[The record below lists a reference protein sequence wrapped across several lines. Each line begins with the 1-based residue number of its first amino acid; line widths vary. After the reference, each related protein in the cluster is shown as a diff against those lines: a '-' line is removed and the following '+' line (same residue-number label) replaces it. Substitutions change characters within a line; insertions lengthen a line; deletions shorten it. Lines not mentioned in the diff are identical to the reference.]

1 MQVISGDP
9 QPARQTI
16 NGVRY
21 AGCLALVSAL
31 YVVAARVGFAAA
43 AVHPVVSSA
52 WPPSGIAFAVLVLL
66 GLRFWPAIAVGAFVV
81 NLLGG
86 IPPVGALS
94 IATGNTLEAFV
105 GVWLLTRIVRFHPA
119 LDRLRDVLA
128 LVLLGA
134 TASTAISA
142 TVGTIALK
150 VFGGAGGRPM
160 ETIWLAWAS
169 GDSIGIL
176 ILTPLILVWATGGRP
191 KITLRDSVEAGM
203 LGVILVVF
211 TTVLFEL
218 PFNYVY
224 AIFPFTILAAVRFG
238 RRGAATAS
246 FIVAVFAVWHTVRGV
261 GPFVETTPINNLFE
275 LQIFIA
281 MLALTGLI
289 LAAVIAER
297 EAAEHALEM
306 TRQQARQ
313 AQKMEAVG
321 RLAGGV
327 AHDFNNLLTVIASCT
342 DFVLA
347 DPTLPE
353 EHRSD
358 LDEVKKATDRATS
371 LTRQL
376 LAFGR
381 TQVLRPS
388 TIDLNDRVAH
398 LLPMLKRLFESTIE
412 IRVQPAPDLWAV
424 RADATQIEQVLL
436 NLALNARD
444 AMKDGGVLTFS
455 TENTVVEHGDSAA
468 NEGYIMAPGDY
479 ALLRVRDTG
488 IGMNAETQRKVFE
501 PFFTTKET
509 GKGTGLG
516 LATAYGIVK
525 QSGGYIK
532 VLTAPGKGA
541 EFLIYL
547 PRTDTALTDKVIAP
561 ERRSNG
567 PASGT
572 ILVVEDEGGVRQA
585 LHRLLAAEGY
595 TVLTASNGAEA
606 LETFARRQD
615 EIELLITDI
624 VMPAMSG
631 RVLAEQCVALK
642 KSLKVIYVT
651 GYTRDSL
658 LSQQTFED
666 GTEFIEKPFT
676 REGVLARIADVL
688 TPS

>member
-1 MQVISGDP
+1 MQVISGNP
-9 QPARQTI
+9 QPATHTL
-16 NGVRY
+16 NGARY
-21 AGCLALVSAL
+21 AGCLVLLAAV
-31 YVVAARVGFAAA
+31 YVAAARVGFAAA

-176 ILTPLILVWATGGRP
+176 ILTPLILVWATGGPP
-191 KITLRDSVEAGM
+191 KITLRDTVEAGM

-297 EAAEHALEM
+297 EAAEHALEI
-306 TRQQARQ
+306 TRQQSRQ

-468 NEGYIMAPGDY
+468 NDGYIMAPGDY

-525 QSGGYIK
+525 QSGGYINL
-532 VLTAPGKGA
+532 VTSPGKGA
-541 EFLIYL
+541 EFRIYL
-547 PRTDTALTDKVIAP
+547 PRTDAVVVENVVAP
-561 ERRSNG
+561 PRRNG
-567 PASGT
+567 DQVRGT
-572 ILVVEDEGGVRQA
+572 ILLVEDEAAVRHA
-585 LHRLLAAEGY
+585 LERLLITEGY
-595 TVLTASNGAEA
+595 AVLAASNGAEA

-631 RVLAEQCVALK
+631 
-642 KSLKVIYVT
+642 
-651 GYTRDSL
+651 
-658 LSQQTFED
+658 
-666 GTEFIEKPFT
+666 
-676 REGVLARIADVL
+676 
-688 TPS
+688 

>member
-1 MQVISGDP
+1 
-9 QPARQTI
+9 
-16 NGVRY
+16 
-21 AGCLALVSAL
+21 
-31 YVVAARVGFAAA
+31 
-43 AVHPVVSSA
+43 
-52 WPPSGIAFAVLVLL
+52 
-66 GLRFWPAIAVGAFVV
+66 
-81 NLLGG
+81 
-86 IPPVGALS
+86 
-94 IATGNTLEAFV
+94 
-105 GVWLLTRIVRFHPA
+105 
-119 LDRLRDVLA
+119 
-128 LVLLGA
+128 
-134 TASTAISA
+134 
-142 TVGTIALK
+142 
-150 VFGGAGGRPM
+150 
-160 ETIWLAWAS
+160 
-169 GDSIGIL
+169 
-176 ILTPLILVWATGGRP
+176 
-191 KITLRDSVEAGM
+191 M

-468 NEGYIMAPGDY
+468 NDGYIMAPGDY

-525 QSGGYIK
+525 QSGGYINL
-532 VLTAPGKGA
+532 VTSPGKGA
-541 EFLIYL
+541 EFRIYL
-547 PRTDTALTDKVIAP
+547 PRTDAVVVENVVP
-561 ERRSNG
+561 PPRRNG
-567 PASGT
+567 DQVRGT
-572 ILVVEDEGGVRQA
+572 ILLVEDEAAVRHA
-585 LHRLLAAEGY
+585 LERLLITEGY
-595 TVLTASNGAEA
+595 AVLAASNGAEA

-631 RVLAEQCVALK
+631 RVLAEQCIALK

-658 LSQQTFED
+658 LSQQTFDD